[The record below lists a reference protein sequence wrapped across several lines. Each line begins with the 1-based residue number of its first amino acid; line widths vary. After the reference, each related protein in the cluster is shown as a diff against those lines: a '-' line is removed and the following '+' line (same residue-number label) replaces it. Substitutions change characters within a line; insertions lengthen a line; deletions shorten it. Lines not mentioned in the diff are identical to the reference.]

1 MSDAESRVSGETD
14 LAAMLASLDVV
25 VRRNPYTVVQLS
37 ANGPLPPLG
46 NGVAGVVAEDEGVT
60 VFATVARA
68 EAEGWPIGFVAA
80 WLTLTV
86 HSALEA
92 VGLTAAVSAA
102 LAEVDIS
109 CNVVA
114 AHHHDHLLVPW
125 DRADDAQAALAALAA
140 TDQQ

>member
-1 MSDAESRVSGETD
+1 MSGETD
-14 LAAMLASLDVV
+14 LATMLASLDVV
-25 VRRNPYTVVQLS
+25 ARPDPYTLVQLR
-37 ANGPLPPLG
+37 ADGPLPALG
-46 NGVAGVVAEDEGVT
+46 DGVAGVVAEDEGVT
-60 VFATVARA
+60 VFATIARA
-68 EAEGWPIGFVAA
+68 EAENWPVGFVAA
-80 WLTLTV
+80 WLTLSI

-125 DRADDAQAALAALAA
+125 DRADDARAALATLAA
-140 TDQQ
+140 SDQA

>member
-1 MSDAESRVSGETD
+1 MSGETD
-14 LAAMLASLDVV
+14 LGAMLASLEVV
-25 VRRNPYTVVQLS
+25 VRPEPYTVVQLPGD
-37 ANGPLPPLG
+37 GPLPAIG
-46 NGVAGVVAEDEGVT
+46 DGVAGVVAEDEGVT

-68 EAEGWPIGFVAA
+68 EIEGWPVGFVAA
-80 WLTLTV
+80 WLTLGV

-102 LAEVDIS
+102 LASLDIS

-125 DRADDAQAALAALAA
+125 DRADDAVAGLEALA
-140 TDQQ
+140 DRGRH